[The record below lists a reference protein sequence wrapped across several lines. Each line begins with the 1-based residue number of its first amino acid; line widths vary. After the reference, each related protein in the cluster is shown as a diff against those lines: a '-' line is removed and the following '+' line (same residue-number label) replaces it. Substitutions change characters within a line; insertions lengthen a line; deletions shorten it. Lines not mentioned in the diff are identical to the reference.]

1 MGSHPVPST
10 KRKEEVVARDSR
22 STSEP
27 YKKMLEEEEEVVVEE
42 GGEVVVEE
50 GGEVVVEEHE
60 TAGAKSWPD
69 VVAAAGGLPVMKDV
83 VVEDLQGGDGV
94 GDQPAG
100 PEGQVGVQP
109 AGPEGEAR
117 NLPLV
122 ADAAKKKTPL
132 QYRLEQPKR
141 MAEEKISNSN
151 KKNVQRI
158 MEYRQVKI

>member
-1 MGSHPVPST
+1 MLADWFFKKKEQLRQMGSHPVPGS
-10 KRKEEVVARDSR
+10 KSKEEVVAR
-22 STSEP
+22 
-27 YKKMLEEEEEVVVEE
+27 EEEKEVVVEE
-42 GGEVVVEE
+42 GGEVMVEA
-50 GGEVVVEEHE
+50 HE
-60 TAGAKSWPD
+60 TDGAKSWQD
-69 VVAAAGGLPVMKDV
+69 VVAAAGGFLVVKDV

-100 PEGQVGVQP
+100 PGGQVGVQP
-109 AGPEGEAR
+109 AGPEGEAG

-122 ADAAKKKTPL
+122 AEAAKKKTPL

-158 MEYRQVKI
+158 MEYRQVQI